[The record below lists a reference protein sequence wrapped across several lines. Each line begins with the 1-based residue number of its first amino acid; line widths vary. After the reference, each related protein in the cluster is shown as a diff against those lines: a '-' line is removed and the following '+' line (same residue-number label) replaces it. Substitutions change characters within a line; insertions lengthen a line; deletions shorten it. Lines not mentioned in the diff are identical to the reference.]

1 MFVIDRSKNLISRLP
16 VPTFSALGIKERRDF
31 QEWLANT
38 PDALGEE
45 FLIIQKEFAGFE
57 GTRDRFDLLALD
69 KEGSLVIIENKLDD
83 SGSGVVW
90 QVLKYVAYCSSLKK
104 SQIVDIFQDY
114 LKQQHREGNASN
126 IICKFLEADALE
138 EVILNSGSGQRLIL
152 VAANFRKEVTS
163 AILWLISNGIR
174 AQCMKVTPY
183 ALNGIHLLDIKQII
197 PPPEAK
203 DYMIGMSSKASEE
216 KEAKTVALKH
226 RQLRWQFWEK
236 TLAYFQTHEL
246 ELYSNVGPS
255 ESHWLNTGAGGRG
268 CIYTMIFGQSVAR
281 VDFVI
286 KGSEK
291 EESKRIFDFFHGKK
305 QEIED
310 GFGSSLDWMR
320 PDEKKTGRIQFSK
333 NFDGYD
339 EGNWQERIEWLFE
352 NIQKLERTFKP
363 LMQEIPG

>member
-1 MFVIDRSKNLISRLP
+1 MGICMGCSHAQQPMRFYSCPHLLPRAFSIFDASQTPFVGQRHANLWLLRDNSIWAITISGSHRPIRTGPGLQNSEGYLPRGFRIFWRSIYLEESKMFVIDRSKNLISRLP
-16 VPTFSALGIKERRDF
+16 VPTFSALGIKERSDF

-45 FLIIQKEFAGFE
+45 LLIIQKEFAGFE
-57 GTRDRFDLLALD
+57 GTNERFDLLALD

-114 LKQQHREGNASN
+114 LKQQHREGSASN

-197 PPPEAK
+197 PPPEARGLYDRNVIESQRGERNEDSCSQAPATQTGNSGRK
-203 DYMIGMSSKASEE
+203 RLLTSKHMS
-216 KEAKTVALKH
+216 
-226 RQLRWQFWEK
+226 W
-236 TLAYFQTHEL
+236 
-246 ELYSNVGPS
+246 
-255 ESHWLNTGAGGRG
+255 
-268 CIYTMIFGQSVAR
+268 
-281 VDFVI
+281 
-286 KGSEK
+286 
-291 EESKRIFDFFHGKK
+291 
-305 QEIED
+305 
-310 GFGSSLDWMR
+310 
-320 PDEKKTGRIQFSK
+320 
-333 NFDGYD
+333 NF
-339 EGNWQERIEWLFE
+339 IA
-352 NIQKLERTFKP
+352 
-363 LMQEIPG
+363 M